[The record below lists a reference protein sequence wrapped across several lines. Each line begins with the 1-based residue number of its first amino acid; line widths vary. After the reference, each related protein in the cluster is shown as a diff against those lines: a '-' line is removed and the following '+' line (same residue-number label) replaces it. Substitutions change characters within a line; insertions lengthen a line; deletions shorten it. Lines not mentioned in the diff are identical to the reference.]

1 MSVVRYSAD
10 AIPEPTAQRIQAL
23 KALSERPDSDIDVSD
38 LPPLGEDFWQQAVR
52 GRFYKPVKKAT
63 SVRIDMDVLEW
74 LKKQGKGY
82 QTRINT
88 ILRAAML
95 DAMRHKV

>member
-1 MSVVRYSAD
+1 MSVVRYAAD
-10 AIPEPTAQRIQAL
+10 DFAEPTAQRIHAL
-23 KALSERPDSDIDVSD
+23 KTLAKRPDNDIDTSD
-38 LPPLGEDFWQQAVR
+38 LPPLGEEFWQQAVR

-82 QTRINT
+82 QTRING

-95 DAMRHKV
+95 DAMRSKT

>member
-1 MSVVRYSAD
+1 MSVVRYSAN
-10 AIPEPTAQRIQAL
+10 AIPEPTVQRIKAL

-82 QTRINT
+82 QTKINT

-95 DAMRHKV
+95 DAMQHKA

>member
-10 AIPEPTAQRIQAL
+10 AIPEPTAQRIRAL